1 MPMVAIPIILV
12 LLLII
17 LIKPVKNNKVRKK
30 YLNKIETKTKEIK
43 KGESYEK
50 ES

>member
-1 MPMVAIPIILV
+1 MWSYVDEEG
-12 LLLII
+12 LIE
-17 LIKPVKNNKVRKK
+17 NCTVRKK